1 MPQTE
6 SIDYQNHGAAG
17 KPERKLL
24 TIEDAR
30 KLTAKETL
38 QLFKKHINPNLGKM
52 LDMLGFA
59 RSIPVRAR
67 GAKIYLQDGTEI
79 LDMSGHLGVMNVGH
93 NHPRVLKARQEWAN
107 QEQLEF
113 WKFHPSPYQ
122 AVLCQNLAQLFPED
136 LEVVFF
142 CNSGAEANEGAL
154 KTAEKYAGPG
164 RDLIVYTDFSFHGK
178 THATLSV
185 SGSESHQ
192 NKHFKLL
199 PGCIKIPYGDADAL
213 EKVILENKGMLGK
226 TKVCAFI
233 AEAIRTEGVVIPP
246 AGYFERVRK
255 ICDKYDVVL
264 IMDEVYSGFGRTG
277 KMFAFEHH
285 NIAPDI
291 CSFSK
296 AFGGGKATFAA
307 FITRPRIF
315 NKAYGKISEATLHS
329 STYNGFGEE
338 IVSAIEAIN
347 ILHDEGLVEN
357 SARMGKYFL
366 ERLREIQTRH
376 PIVQYVNGI
385 GLLLCIR
392 FENAAY
398 KAAKLIPGVPE
409 ELFAKLTT
417 GGIITELYEKHRI
430 LIQTPPHDANQ
441 LLISPPLT
449 IGKGEID
456 YFIQALDDVLKMN
469 IADIAIKYIKRYLG

>member
-6 SIDYQNHGAAG
+6 SFTHENHYTAA
-17 KPERKLL
+17 KVESKLL
-24 TIEDAR
+24 TIDDAK

-38 QLFKKHINPNLGKM
+38 QLYRKHINPNLGKM

-59 RSIPVRAR
+59 RSTPVRA
-67 GAKIYLQDGTEI
+67 KDTKLYLRDGTEI

-107 QEQLEF
+107 KEQLEF

-122 AVLCQNLAQLFPED
+122 AILCHNLAQLFPED

-142 CNSGAEANEGAL
+142 CNSGAEANEGAM
-154 KTAEKYAGPG
+154 KMAEKYADVG
-164 RDLIVYTDFSFHGK
+164 RDLIVYTDISFHGK

-185 SGSESHQ
+185 SGSEKFQ

-199 PGCIKIPYGDADAL
+199 PGCIEIPYGDSDAL
-213 EKVILENKGMLGK
+213 EKIILDNKGILGK

-233 AEAIRTEGVVIPP
+233 VEAVRTEGVVIPP
-246 AGYFERVRK
+246 RRYFEQVRK
-255 ICDKYDVVL
+255 ICNKYDVVL

-307 FITRPRIF
+307 FITRPQIF
-315 NKAYGKISEATLHS
+315 NKAYGKISEAALHS
-329 STYNGFGEE
+329 STYNGYGEE

-376 PIVQYVNGI
+376 SIVKYVNGI

-417 GGIITELYEKHRI
+417 GGIITELYEKYRI

-449 IGKGEID
+449 ISKEEID
-456 YFIQALDDVLKMN
+456 HFIQALDEVLKMN
-469 IADIAIKYIKRYLG
+469 IVDVALKYIKRYLS

>member
-1 MPQTE
+1 MPQNE
-6 SIDYQNHGAAG
+6 SLAYANMEDAG
-17 KPERKLL
+17 KTERKLL
-24 TIEDAR
+24 GIEDAR
-30 KLTAKETL
+30 KLTSKETL

-52 LDMLGFA
+52 LEMLGFA
-59 RSIPVRAR
+59 RSIPVRAK
-67 GAKIYLQDGTEI
+67 GTKLYLQDGTEI

-93 NHPRVLKARQEWAN
+93 NHPRVIKARQEWAN

-122 AVLCQNLAQLFPED
+122 AILCRNLAKLFPED
-136 LEVVFF
+136 LEMVFF

-154 KTAEKYAGPG
+154 KMAEKYAGPG
-164 RDLIVYTDFSFHGK
+164 RDLIVYTDISFHGK

-213 EKVILENKGMLGK
+213 EKVISENKSMLGK

-233 AEAIRTEGVVIPP
+233 VEAIRTEGVVIPP
-246 AGYFERVRK
+246 DGYFKRVRQ

-285 NIAPDI
+285 GIAPDI

-307 FITRPRIF
+307 FITRSRIF
-315 NKAYGKISEATLHS
+315 SKAYGKISEATLHS
-329 STYNGFGEE
+329 STYNGYGEE

-357 SARMGKYFL
+357 SARMGEYFL
-366 ERLREIQTRH
+366 DRLLEIKSRH
-376 PIVQYVNGI
+376 PIVQYVNGR

-398 KAAKLIPGVPE
+398 KMARLIPGIPE

-417 GGIITELYEKHRI
+417 GGIITELYEKHHI
-430 LIQTPPHDANQ
+430 LIQTPPHDPNQ

-449 IGKGEID
+449 LCKEEID
-456 YFIQALDDVLKMN
+456 YFINALDDVLKMN
-469 IADIAIKYIKRYLG
+469 IVEIATKYIKRYLS

>member
-1 MPQTE
+1 MSNTKSLAMVNGE
-6 SIDYQNHGAAG
+6 DTA
-17 KPERKLL
+17 KPELNL
-24 TIEDAR
+24 MTVADAR
-30 KLTAKETL
+30 KLSPKETL

-59 RSIPVRAR
+59 RSTPVRAR
-67 GAKIYLQDGTEI
+67 DTKLYLQDGTEI

-122 AVLCQNLAQLFPED
+122 AVLSRNLAQLFPED
-136 LEVVFF
+136 LEMVFF

-154 KTAEKYAGPG
+154 KMAEKYAGPD
-164 RDLIVYTDFSFHGK
+164 RDLIVYTDISFHGK

-213 EKVILENKGMLGK
+213 EKVITGNKAMMGK
-226 TKVCAFI
+226 TKVATFI
-233 AEAIRTEGVVIPP
+233 VEAVRTEGVVIPP
-246 AGYFERVRK
+246 DGYFQKVRK

-296 AFGGGKATFAA
+296 ALGGGKATFAA
-307 FITRPRIF
+307 FISRSRIF
-315 NKAYGKISEATLHS
+315 QKAYGKISEAALHS
-329 STYNGFGEE
+329 STYNGYGEE

-347 ILHDEGLVEN
+347 ILVEERLLEN
-357 SARMGKYFL
+357 SAAMGRYFL
-366 ERLREIQTRH
+366 ERLQEIQRKH
-376 PIVQYVNGI
+376 SIVQYVNGI

-398 KAAKLIPGVPE
+398 KTARLIPGIPE

-417 GGIITELYEKHRI
+417 GGIITELYEKHHI
-430 LIQTPPHDANQ
+430 LIQTPPHDSNQ

-449 IGKGEID
+449 IRKEEID
-456 YFIQALDDVLKMN
+456 QFIDALDDVLKMN
-469 IADIAIKYIKRYLG
+469 IVEVATKYIKRYLG

>member
-1 MPQTE
+1 M
-6 SIDYQNHGAAG
+6 SAM
-17 KPERKLL
+17 RKEEKKLW
-24 TIEDAR
+24 TVADA
-30 KLTAKETL
+30 KALTAKETL
-38 QLFKKHINPNLGKM
+38 DLFKKHINPNLGT
-52 LDMLGFA
+52 LLAMLGFA
-59 RSIPVRAR
+59 RSMPVRAK
-67 GAKIYLQDGTEI
+67 GTKLYLKDGTEI
-79 LDMSGHLGVMNVGH
+79 LDMSGHLGVMNIGH

-107 QEQLEF
+107 EEQLEF
-113 WKFHPSPYQ
+113 WKFHPSPYH
-122 AVLCQNLAQLFPED
+122 AVLARNLAQLFPDD

-142 CNSGAEANEGAL
+142 TNSGAEANEGAM
-154 KTAEKYAGPG
+154 KMAEKYVGSN
-164 RDLIVYTDFSFHGK
+164 RDLIVYTDISFHGK

-213 EKVILENKGMLGK
+213 ERVIKENKGMMGK
-226 TKVCAFI
+226 SRVGTFI
-233 AEAIRTEGVVIPP
+233 VEAIRTEGVVIPP
-246 AGYFERVRK
+246 EGYFQRVRK

-277 KMFAFEHH
+277 KMFAFQHH
-285 NIAPDI
+285 GITPDI

-307 FITRPRIF
+307 YITRPRIF
-315 NKAYGKISEATLHS
+315 QKAYGKVNEATLHS
-329 STYNGFGEE
+329 STYNGYGEE
-338 IVSAIEAIN
+338 VVSAIEAIQ

-357 SARMGKYFL
+357 SKKQGEYFL
-366 ERLREIQTRH
+366 SRLKELQRKH
-376 PIVQYVNGI
+376 PIIQYVNGI

-398 KAAKLIPGVPE
+398 KFAKLIPGIPE

-417 GGIITELYEKHRI
+417 GGIITELYEKHYI
-430 LIQTPPHDANQ
+430 LIQTPPHDSNQ

-449 IGKGEID
+449 LCREEID
-456 YFIQALDDVLKMN
+456 YFINALDDVLKMN
-469 IADIAIKYIKRYLG
+469 IVEIATKYIKRYLN